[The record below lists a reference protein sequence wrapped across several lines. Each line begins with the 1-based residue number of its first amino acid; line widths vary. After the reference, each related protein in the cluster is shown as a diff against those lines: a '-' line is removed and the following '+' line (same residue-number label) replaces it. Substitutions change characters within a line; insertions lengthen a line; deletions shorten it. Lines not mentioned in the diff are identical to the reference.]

1 MKSVDYRHTL
11 QLFYFSSSSDM
22 KGSRL
27 DQKIGRGFNTVTIVT
42 NLNVFLYSACRFIVA
57 GALPVRF
64 TSFYKNCIY
73 HNWVQCMDFE
83 GNEISPYFQLVAK
96 KFGGGPVMIGHLQ
109 TTFALSELVG
119 KLFYGRLGD
128 VFGERIAF
136 ILAFGAAV
144 LSSAMLGI
152 TSSIQLLFLSRFLSE
167 S

>member
-1 MKSVDYRHTL
+1 M
-11 QLFYFSSSSDM
+11 
-22 KGSRL
+22 
-27 DQKIGRGFNTVTIVT
+27 
-42 NLNVFLYSACRFIVA
+42 C
-57 GALPVRF
+57 
-64 TSFYKNCIY
+64 
-73 HNWVQCMDFE
+73 NWVQSMNYE

-152 TSSIQLLFLSRFLSE
+152 TSSIQLLFLSRFLAVFIHVFQGM
-167 S
+167 